1 MATKYKPFLF
11 ERRFDEF
18 GEAGGG
24 RARPANSDA
33 DAWDEGR
40 AAAEGEDAETE
51 EVDAPPAP
59 SFTEEELE
67 AAKTAAYDEGRRD
80 GLEAGRAEVQQEIDA
95 QIADLLEVVAERVA
109 PLAERQK
116 QAHERAS
123 ALMAKIAHDVFERLM
138 PAYVQRY
145 GDEEVLGL
153 IADSLANLQD
163 VGRLSVRV
171 APEAVDALAERLE
184 QTVRLAGFEG
194 KLSVIA
200 DPAMARGDAALDW
213 GSGGAERRY
222 KDIWAEVERAVDR
235 AIADLALEETP
246 EETGAEASEQPAEGA
261 DAPDAGSAD
270 GATEPATDAPRETG
284 ATETGATETG
294 PTETGSTETDETSSD
309 DTPSGETPDDRR

>member
-18 GEAGGG
+18 GEADGA

-33 DAWDEGR
+33 QAWDESR
-40 AAAEGEDAETE
+40 AAPEGEDADAE
-51 EVDAPPAP
+51 EADAPPAP

-80 GLEAGRAEVQQEIDA
+80 GLEAGRAEVQQEVDA

-109 PLAERQK
+109 PLAEQQK
-116 QAHERAS
+116 HAHERAS
-123 ALMAKIAHDVFERLM
+123 ALMAKIARDMFERLM

-171 APEAVDALAERLE
+171 APEAADALAERLE

-200 DPAMARGDAALDW
+200 DPAMARGDASLDW

-222 KDIWAEVERAVDR
+222 KDIWAEIERAVDR
-235 AIADLALEETP
+235 ATADLAAEEEP
-246 EETGAEASEQPAEGA
+246 EEIGAEAPSPPQTGDEAAAEPTA
-261 DAPDAGSAD
+261 DLADEPDAGSD
-270 GATEPATDAPRETG
+270 GGAMEAATDAPRETD
-284 ATETGATETG
+284 ATET
-294 PTETGSTETDETSSD
+294 DVTSSD
-309 DTPSGETPDDRR
+309 DTPSGGTPDDQR